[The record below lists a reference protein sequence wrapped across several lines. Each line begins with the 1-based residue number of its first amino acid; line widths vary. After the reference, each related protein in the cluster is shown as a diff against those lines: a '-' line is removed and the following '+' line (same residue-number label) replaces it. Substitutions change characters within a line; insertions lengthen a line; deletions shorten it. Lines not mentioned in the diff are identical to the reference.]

1 MSSPEFS
8 AFDLIKHLTHVFGSM
23 EILDVLLMLSPFML
37 FSDVTT
43 GPSVRSW
50 PDQMCFLTLAQE
62 HTNTWRSN
70 MNVCPTVRI
79 PCFFSPRALLYY

>member
-1 MSSPEFS
+1 MSSLEFN
-8 AFDLIKHLTHVFGSM
+8 AFDLIKHLTNALAFVEMFD
-23 EILDVLLMLSPFML
+23 INLMFSLFML

-43 GPSVRSW
+43 GPSVLLW

-70 MNVCPTVRI
+70 MNVCPTVCN
-79 PCFFSPRALLYY
+79 PSYFSYCP

>member
-1 MSSPEFS
+1 MSSTEFN
-8 AFDLIKHLTHVFGSM
+8 AFDLIKHLTNVLGSI
-23 EILDVLLMLSPFML
+23 EIFDVDLMLSLFML

-43 GPSVRSW
+43 GPSVLSW
-50 PDQMCFLTLAQE
+50 PAQMCFLTLARE

-79 PCFFSPRALLYY
+79 PCFFSYSP